1 MPATKNENRPVVA
14 GKEKAKVLSFV
25 NFRIPKGKEGTV
37 AFKDSHLRSK
47 KGFTLIDNKYL
58 TKEHRAL
65 HDLAVANGGT
75 AIVMVELRIQVA
87 EERAENCDISGIKL
101 VA

>member
-1 MPATKNENRPVVA
+1 MPPVKTENKPVVA
-14 GKEKAKVLSFV
+14 KEKAKVLSFV

-37 AFKDSHLRSK
+37 AFKDNHLKSK
-47 KGFTLIDNKYL
+47 KGFTLLDNKYL

-65 HDLAVANGGT
+65 HELAVENGGT

-87 EERAENCDISGIKL
+87 EEQADTCDISGIKL
-101 VA
+101 VAV